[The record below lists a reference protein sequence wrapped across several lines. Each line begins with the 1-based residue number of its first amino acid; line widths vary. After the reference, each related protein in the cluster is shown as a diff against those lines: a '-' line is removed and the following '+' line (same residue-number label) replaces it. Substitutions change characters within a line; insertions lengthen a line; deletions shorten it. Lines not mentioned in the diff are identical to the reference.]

1 MTSGTP
7 PIKIHFWDPD
17 ENDDEEVALTDVGV
31 ANLNGERHLFLSPQ
45 SFYSAVRQVKSAM
58 PDLPEEQVERL
69 VREHC
74 EFKDFDELLGA
85 PVEVAPPVDLPPPVQ
100 EPDVLVP
107 PRGGRA
113 KKWGIAAALLPAL
126 AGSWMLGH
134 YTGAGPAPAA
144 ASAPAASPDA
154 ASDEVARDNRNL
166 GPEPFTAHDFKDF
179 SEAGKIHCSPIDN
192 LEAEC
197 TDSDGMVM
205 ATKAATGPDSTIFT
219 FSYGRERIGL
229 RIFGTADYAET
240 WTLQEGSQELYPNMT
255 RSGRYVL
262 WSTDAARPR
271 LKEYTKLLASASK
284 KSAAGAH
291 QVSMMGAADP
301 LPPRLAALTLGT
313 LGLDRHDVHTILF
326 DSRDAAAVDAPVL
339 MAARAILGVGDG
351 RSAVMQPGEEDIV
364 ALAMGLEPSPVVAEP
379 DAPVSGESG
388 GSAVVVTNPG
398 PAPGPKPTEIEQTQK
413 PGEPRRP
420 VEPRRP
426 KEPTVPEPRPKPEE
440 PKPEEP
446 KPEEPKPEEPK
457 PEEPTVEPEHPPTS
471 PEAPG
476 TIPSAELPTVPQG
489 PGPGETQPSAG
500 SVAEEPSV
508 AEQPPG
514 ADSDG
519 ELLGL
524 SQAWVAPTA

>member
-7 PIKIHFWDPD
+7 PIKIHFLDPD
-17 ENDDEEVALTDVGV
+17 ENGDEEVALTDVGV
-31 ANLNGERHLFLSPQ
+31 ADINGERHLFLSPQ

-74 EFKDFDELLGA
+74 EFKDFDELLGP
-85 PVEVAPPVDLPPPVQ
+85 PVEVAPPVDLPPPVH
-100 EPDVLVP
+100 EPDVQSP
-107 PRGGRA
+107 PRGRV
-113 KKWGIAAALLPAL
+113 KKWAIAAALIPAL

-134 YTGAGPAPAA
+134 YTGAAPAPA
-144 ASAPAASPDA
+144 SAPDASPDT
-154 ASDEVARDNRNL
+154 ASDEAARDNRNL

-229 RIFGTADYAET
+229 RIFGTADYAKT
-240 WTLQEGSQELYPNMT
+240 WSLQEGSQELYPNMT

-326 DSRDAAAVDAPVL
+326 DARDASVDVPVL
-339 MAARAILGVGDG
+339 MAARAILGVGD
-351 RSAVMQPGEEDIV
+351 RTPAVMLPGEEDIV
-364 ALAMGLEPSPVVAEP
+364 ALAMGIEPSPAVAEP
-379 DAPVSGESG
+379 DTVPAPGGSSA
-388 GSAVVVTNPG
+388 GSAVVVTTPG
-398 PAPGPKPTEIEQTQK
+398 PVTDVKPAEIEQTQK
-413 PGEPRRP
+413 PEEPRKP
-420 VEPRRP
+420 VEPRWP
-426 KEPTVPEPRPKPEE
+426 AEPTVPEPRPEPEE
-440 PKPEEP
+440 PKPEPE
-446 KPEEPKPEEPK
+446 PEEPKPEPEPEEPK
-457 PEEPTVEPEHPPTS
+457 PERPPTS
-471 PEAPG
+471 PDVPGAIPPAEVPTAPQE
-476 TIPSAELPTVPQG
+476 PDSD
-489 PGPGETQPSAG
+489 ETQPPTG
-500 SVAEEPSV
+500 SVAEEPPA
-508 AEQPPG
+508 AEEPSS
-514 ADSDG
+514 ADSGG

-524 SQAWVAPTA
+524 PQAWIAPAA

>member
-1 MTSGTP
+1 M
-7 PIKIHFWDPD
+7 DPD
-17 ENDDEEVALTDVGV
+17 ENDDEVALTDVGV
-31 ANLNGERHLFLSPQ
+31 ANVNGERHLFLSPQ
-45 SFYSAVRQVKSAM
+45 SFYSAVRQIKSAM

-74 EFKDFDELLGA
+74 EFKDFDELLRP

-100 EPDVLVP
+100 EPGEP
-107 PRGGRA
+107 APRRGRA
-113 KKWGIAAALLPAL
+113 KKWAIAAALLPAL

-134 YTGAGPAPAA
+134 YTGPASTP
-144 ASAPAASPDA
+144 ASAPEASPDA

-291 QVSMMGAADP
+291 QVSTMGAADP

-326 DSRDAAAVDAPVL
+326 DSQDAAVDVPVL

-351 RSAVMQPGEEDIV
+351 TSAVMLPGEDDIV
-364 ALAMGLEPSPVVAEP
+364 ALAMGLEPSPAVAEP
-379 DAPVSGESG
+379 ETTPASGASEGSSG
-388 GSAVVVTNPG
+388 GAVVVVTNP
-398 PAPGPKPTEIEQTQK
+398 APVPDPKPTGTEQTRKPVDPQK
-413 PGEPRRP
+413 PTQ
-420 VEPRRP
+420 
-426 KEPTVPEPRPKPEE
+426 PTVPEPRPRPEEPRPEEPRPEEPRPEE

-446 KPEEPKPEEPK
+446 KPD
-457 PEEPTVEPEHPPTS
+457 PEHPPTS
-471 PEAPG
+471 PDAPG
-476 TIPSAELPTVPQG
+476 TIPPAELPTVPQE
-489 PGPGETQPSAG
+489 PGPGETQPPVG
-500 SVAEEPSV
+500 SVAEEPSAV
-508 AEQPPG
+508 EEPPRAGGAE
-514 ADSDG
+514 

-524 SQAWVAPTA
+524 PQAWVAPAA